1 MRETRGLLRRTWV
14 WAATATAA
22 MFAPLVPLAA
32 QATTSAPPT
41 RSPDV
46 PFVPTQFELVRS
58 MLDAAKVDSSDVV
71 YDLGCGDGRIVI
83 AAVRHYGAKRGI
95 CVDIDPKRIEEA
107 RHNADTSGVADRIT
121 FSNADLFQT
130 DLREATVVTLYLLP
144 LINERLRPKL
154 FRELR
159 PGTRV
164 VSNSFDMG
172 TWGADST
179 ISPPAPSGFQRV
191 AYFWVIPADVAGI
204 WRVRAGGKSAP
215 RTIELEQTYQ
225 RVNGTAKVGG
235 RTVPLTE
242 AHLTGDRLTFSL
254 GNAGEL
260 RFEGTV
266 EGKQVTGTFTD
277 GSGVQQE
284 WSAERTRRGVRKEL
298 MP

>member
-1 MRETRGLLRRTWV
+1 MRETRGVPRRTWALLAV
-14 WAATATAA
+14 ATI
-22 MFAPLVPLAA
+22 APLALLGA
-32 QATTSAPPT
+32 QTTTSAPPA

-46 PFVPTQFELVRS
+46 PFVPTQTELVRS
-58 MLDAAKVDSSDVV
+58 MLDVAKVDSSDVV

-83 AAVRHYGAKRGI
+83 AAVRHYGARRGV

-107 RHNADTSGVADRIT
+107 RHNADTAGVTDRIA

-130 DLREATVVTLYLLP
+130 DLRDATVVTLYLLP

-204 WRVRAGGKSAP
+204 WRVRAEGKSAP

-225 RVNGTAKVGG
+225 RVNGTAKLGG
-235 RTVPLTE
+235 RTVPLSDVRL
-242 AHLTGDRLTFSL
+242 AGDRLSFTL
-254 GNAGEL
+254 GNAGER
-260 RFEGTV
+260 RFHGTV
-266 EGKQVTGTFTD
+266 QGDRLAGTFAD
-277 GSGVQQE
+277 SSGAEKE
-284 WSAERTRRGVRKEL
+284 WSADRTKRGVRKEL
-298 MP
+298 AP

>member
-1 MRETRGLLRRTWV
+1 MFASRRVLLRFV
-14 WAATATAA
+14 AVASVAAVGT
-22 MFAPLVPLAA
+22 LAA
-32 QATTSAPPT
+32 QTPAPPA

-46 PFVPTQFELVRS
+46 PFVPTQNELVRS
-58 MLDAAKVDSSDVV
+58 MLDVARVGADDIV

-83 AAVRHYGAKRGI
+83 AAVRHYGAKRGV

-107 RHNADTSGVADRIT
+107 RHNADTAGVADRIT

-130 DLREATVVTLYLLP
+130 DLGDATVVTLYLLP

-154 FRELR
+154 FHELR
-159 PGTRV
+159 PGARV

-204 WRVRAGGKSAP
+204 WRVQANGSGTP

-225 RVNGTAKVGG
+225 RVNGTAQVRG
-235 RTVPLTE
+235 RTVPLSDVRI
-242 AHLTGDRLTFSL
+242 AGDRLSFTL
-254 GNAGEL
+254 GNAAEL

-266 EGKQVTGTFTD
+266 KGNQATGTFTD
-277 GSGVQQE
+277 RDGASTP
-284 WSAERTRRGVRKEL
+284 WSAERTKRGARKEL
-298 MP
+298 AS

>member
-1 MRETRGLLRRTWV
+1 MRLTRGVPRRWAFV
-14 WAATATAA
+14 AAAATV
-22 MFAPLVPLAA
+22 APLALAA
-32 QATTSAPPT
+32 QTTTTPAPPA

-46 PFVPTQFELVRS
+46 PFVPTQMELVRS
-58 MLDAAKVDSSDVV
+58 MLDVAKVDSSDVV

-83 AAVRHYGAKRGI
+83 TAVRHYGAKRGV

-107 RHNADTSGVADRIT
+107 RHNADTSGVAGRIS

-172 TWGADST
+172 NWGADST
-179 ISPPAPSGFQRV
+179 FSPPTPSGFQRV
-191 AYFWVIPADVAGI
+191 AYYWVIPADVAGT
-204 WRVRAGGKSAP
+204 WRVRTGGKSAP
-215 RTIELEQTYQ
+215 RTLELEQTYQ
-225 RVNGTAKVGG
+225 RVNGTAQHRG
-235 RTVPLTE
+235 RTVPLTDV
-242 AHLTGDRLTFSL
+242 HLAGDRLSFRL

-260 RFEGTV
+260 RFEATV
-266 EGKQVTGTFTD
+266 RGNQAAGTFSD
-277 GSGVQQE
+277 RGGAEQE
-284 WSAERTRRGVRKEL
+284 WAAERTRRGARKEL
-298 MP
+298 APAL